1 MVYFT
6 VLIFPAFFRQPLPPH
21 ILLLLALSCLVPP
34 PIRKQ
39 TMCPTIFHH
48 HYIARPV
55 PASPLLVCQG
65 MLELCLSNLLLSVPC
80 SICDWFYPNELTCR
94 IFLPV
99 NLVFFRLR

>member
-1 MVYFT
+1 MVYFI
-6 VLIFPAFFRQPLPPH
+6 VLIFPAFFRQPLLPH
-21 ILLLLALSCLVPP
+21 ILLLLAPSCLDPP

-48 HYIARPV
+48 HHIARP
-55 PASPLLVCQG
+55 PASPPLVCQG
-65 MLELCLSNLLLSVPC
+65 MLELCLSDLLLSVPC

-99 NLVFFRLR
+99 TLVFFRLR